1 MNDKGGSGETLTPT
15 ATWREVVERY
25 SVIGKKSFTERV
37 VRDWNRLPKK
47 QWKILEVW
55 MWHLGIWF
63 GGEHG
68 GARLTISFGPG
79 GLFQPEQLYNS
90 QRLVFNMPRT

>member
-1 MNDKGGSGETLTPT
+1 
-15 ATWREVVERY
+15 
-25 SVIGKKSFTERV
+25 
-37 VRDWNRLPKK
+37 
-47 QWKILEVW
+47 
-55 MWHLGIWF
+55 MWQLGIWF

-90 QRLVFNMPRT
+90 QHLVFNMPRT